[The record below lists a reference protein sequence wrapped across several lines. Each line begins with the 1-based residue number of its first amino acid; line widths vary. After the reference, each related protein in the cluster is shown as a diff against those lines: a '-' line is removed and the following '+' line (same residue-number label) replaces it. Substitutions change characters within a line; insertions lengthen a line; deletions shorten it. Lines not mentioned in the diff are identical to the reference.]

1 MEWIWDTYSVD
12 SNAWCIVTGVVV
24 PATARSANIQRR
36 IMNPRSGSYFCWYFL
51 GVGDRDRQTDRE
63 AKGGSMKVLGK
74 R

>member
-1 MEWIWDTYSVD
+1 MAY
-12 SNAWCIVTGVVV
+12 CY
-24 PATARSANIQRR
+24 RSRCAGDREIREHPEKDYESPQW
-36 IMNPRSGSYFCWYFL
+36 YFCWYFL